1 MKNKTLN
8 LVGIRHLFCVLLCL
22 VFLFSCGKRKC
33 DVVDNKFR
41 PHKVQHCNK
50 SKIYYYYHN
59 TPCDCDSISKDLC
72 LDCNYQKTYKNY
84 VEYYDTGERIWG
96 K

>member
-1 MKNKTLN
+1 MIKLKITTKLAIA
-8 LVGIRHLFCVLLCL
+8 LYAMLCL

-33 DVVDNKFR
+33 DVVDKKFR

-59 TPCDCDSISKDLC
+59 TPCDCDGISRDLC
-72 LDCNYQKTYKNY
+72 LDCYYQKTYKNY
-84 VEYYDTGERIWG
+84 VEYYDNGERLWG